1 MLDAIKKFLTGGEN
15 RLDNIKDDISLS
27 AAVIL
32 LEVAYSDSEFSE
44 EEREFII
51 RILKQD
57 FNLSEEDTKELIELG
72 TQILREDTNRWRYV
86 NAINEQYSV
95 QEKLKLIDTVWKLI
109 YADNKLDKYEDH
121 LVHRLSRML
130 HIPHHEL
137 IQSKLRVLHG
147 NGK

>member
-1 MLDAIKKFLTGGEN
+1 MLDAIKKFLKGGED

-32 LEVAYSDSEFSE
+32 LEVAYSDSEFSK
-44 EEREFII
+44 EEREFIVK
-51 RILKQD
+51 ILRQN
-57 FNLSEEDTKELIELG
+57 FNLSEEETKELIELG
-72 TQILREDTNRWRYV
+72 TQILNEDTNRWRYV
-86 NAINEQYSV
+86 NAINEKYSRD
-95 QEKLKLIDTVWKLI
+95 EKLKLIDTVWQLI

-137 IQSKLRVLHG
+137 IQSKLKVLHG
-147 NGK
+147 DKG